1 MHGAHLTKNGTNSR
15 HCDQENVFDSSSLLD
30 SILKIFNPT
39 IEIRKSCPMRRYFE
53 QLSSYFT
60 WRVMVEI
67 VQDDM
72 SSFVVLK
79 GF

>member
-1 MHGAHLTKNGTNSR
+1 
-15 HCDQENVFDSSSLLD
+15 
-30 SILKIFNPT
+30 
-39 IEIRKSCPMRRYFE
+39 MRRYFE